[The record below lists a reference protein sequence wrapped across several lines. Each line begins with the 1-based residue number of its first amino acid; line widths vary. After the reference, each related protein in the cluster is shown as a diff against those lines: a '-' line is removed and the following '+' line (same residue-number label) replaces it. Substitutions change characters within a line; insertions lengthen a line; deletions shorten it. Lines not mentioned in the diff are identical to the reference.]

1 MTERRSSDEKIN
13 ILTTDVA
20 LLKQQIEENTR
31 LTQEIKEFLEN
42 LKAIEKVTKAIFF
55 VGKWVTTIV
64 GAYIAIKTLL
74 LGHKP

>member
-20 LLKQQIEENTR
+20 LLKQQIEENTK

-42 LKAIEKVTKAIFF
+42 LKAIEKFIKVLFF